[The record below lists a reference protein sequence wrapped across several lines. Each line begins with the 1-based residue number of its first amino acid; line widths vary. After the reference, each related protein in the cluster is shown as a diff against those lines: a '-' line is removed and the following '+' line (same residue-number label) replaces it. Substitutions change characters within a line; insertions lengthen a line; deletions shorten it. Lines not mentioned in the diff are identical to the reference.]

1 MSKNGAEKK
10 KLDWFNVRRA
20 LGFLAR
26 LAPFLKP
33 QWPQILFLLLGGAMY
48 SAGFAMRI
56 PVVKP
61 FVDLGIDAINLTESD
76 ARRILEKTT
85 PLAGLLAGGAL
96 LMALGTFVKQY
107 YMGYV
112 QAQTRIRL
120 QRAVI
125 ERLLRQPMAYFN
137 AERKGALMSRIS
149 HNLSGASTL
158 VKIAI
163 EDLYSH
169 PMTILSLLVAML
181 WTSPALTLIVL
192 VICPIVVVPVMLFTR
207 KIKRATRKKFQGMEE
222 QGNFFHQMLDGIR
235 VVKAFRLQGEQ
246 EQEYDRVSKEV
257 FSRERKIARYKGT
270 SRAII
275 EITYNMVL
283 AAALLGVAQVFTTQ
297 WFEEAGGIGMF
308 LQFVVASFLIY
319 EPARRFGHSINELQ
333 EATAGLEKVFE
344 VYDRK
349 PELADRPDAKDAPR
363 EFHELEFDHVNFEY
377 ISERPVLQDICF
389 KVKRGEMIALVG
401 QSGMGKSTLMDLI
414 PRFYDPV
421 SGAVRVD
428 GTDLREIRTDSW
440 LANIAMVTQETFLFN
455 TTVRKNIMTGK
466 PDATEEE
473 VIAAAKAAHIWEEIK
488 ALPQGLDTPLGDR
501 GVNLSGGQRQRVAIA
516 RAFLKR
522 APILLLDEATSNLD
536 TRSEREVQRALDEL
550 VSGCT
555 VFVVAHRLST
565 IRKADRILV
574 FHEGRIAESGS
585 HDELMALDG
594 HYAAAV
600 KLQQGSTSL
609 QQEPAAA

>member
-1 MSKNGAEKK
+1 M
-10 KLDWFNVRRA
+10 
-20 LGFLAR
+20 
-26 LAPFLKP
+26 
-33 QWPQILFLLLGGAMY
+33 
-48 SAGFAMRI
+48 
-56 PVVKP
+56 
-61 FVDLGIDAINLTESD
+61 T
-76 ARRILEKTT
+76 
-85 PLAGLLAGGAL
+85 
-96 LMALGTFVKQY
+96 
-107 YMGYV
+107 
-112 QAQTRIRL
+112 
-120 QRAVI
+120 
-125 ERLLRQPMAYFN
+125 
-137 AERKGALMSRIS
+137 
-149 HNLSGASTL
+149 ASPN
-158 VKIAI
+158 
-163 EDLYSH
+163 S
-169 PMTILSLLVAML
+169 
-181 WTSPALTLIVL
+181 
-192 VICPIVVVPVMLFTR
+192 
-207 KIKRATRKKFQGMEE
+207 
-222 QGNFFHQMLDGIR
+222 
-235 VVKAFRLQGEQ
+235 
-246 EQEYDRVSKEV
+246 
-257 FSRERKIARYKGT
+257 
-270 SRAII
+270 
-275 EITYNMVL
+275 
-283 AAALLGVAQVFTTQ
+283 
-297 WFEEAGGIGMF
+297 
-308 LQFVVASFLIY
+308 
-319 EPARRFGHSINELQ
+319 
-333 EATAGLEKVFE
+333 
-344 VYDRK
+344 
-349 PELADRPDAKDAPR
+349 PR
-363 EFHELEFDHVNFEY
+363 EFRELEFDHVNFEY